1 MKRKHVFVLIGAV
14 PIIVISLLYGYAYWG
29 LRHDVVPIT
38 RDDRAKLASDLH
50 VLDAL
55 AESIRHQKSHFHVVD
70 LGSVGDPKKELE
82 LREFRTAVNLF
93 QVEFGKLPRDPRDL
107 SQLVSRAGT
116 HQIEKE
122 YDRFA
127 HECHIIVLENAAFIL
142 DCDHWP
148 VPDHPQLIK
157 LVQSFDPDKERF
169 YRVDHS
175 ILMYVPPPA

>member
-1 MKRKHVFVLIGAV
+1 MKRKRIFVLIGTV
-14 PIIVISLLYGYAYWG
+14 PIFVISLLYAYAYWG

-38 RDDRAKLASDLH
+38 RDDRAELASDLL

-55 AESIRHQKSHFHVVD
+55 AQSIRHQESHFHVLD
-70 LGSVGDPKKELE
+70 ISSVGDPKKESE

-107 SQLVSRAGT
+107 SQLASRPDS
-116 HQIEKE
+116 HHIEKK

-127 HECHIIVLENAAFIL
+127 QDCHIIVLENAAFIL

-148 VPDHPQLIK
+148 VPDYPQLVK

-169 YRVDHS
+169 YRVDRS
-175 ILMYVPPPA
+175 VLMYVPPPA